1 MFCKKCIVVTFLV
14 FVSSCSKLNIF
25 GFGEEKSKFEKLKI
39 NEYLWNSSKNL
50 LNSYS
55 NVNSDLNEGLIF
67 SDWIVSKKNP
77 NVRFR
82 ISVYILGSNL
92 IENNVKVVTEKQ
104 INKNGEWIKRQ
115 TSQGFNDGIKKKIF
129 IDAKN
134 LNPETYEKI

>member
-1 MFCKKCIVVTFLV
+1 MKKLLLLITFLI
-14 FVSSCSKLNIF
+14 FISSCSKLNIF

-92 IENNVKVVTEKQ
+92 NENNVKIVTEKQ

>member
-1 MFCKKCIVVTFLV
+1 MKKLLLLITFLV
-14 FVSSCSKLNIF
+14 FISSCSKLNIF

-92 IENNVKVVTEKQ
+92 IENNVKEVTEKQ

>member
-1 MFCKKCIVVTFLV
+1 MKKLLLLITFLV
-14 FVSSCSKLNIF
+14 FISSCSKLNIF

-115 TSQGFNDGIKKKIF
+115 TSQGFYDGIKKKIF

>member
-1 MFCKKCIVVTFLV
+1 MKKLLLLITFLI
-14 FVSSCSKLNIF
+14 FISSCSKLNIF

-115 TSQGFNDGIKKKIF
+115 TSQGFNDCIKKKIF

>member
-1 MFCKKCIVVTFLV
+1 MKKLLLLITFLV
-14 FVSSCSKLNIF
+14 FISSCSKLNIF

-115 TSQGFNDGIKKKIF
+115 TSQGFNDGIKSL
-129 IDAKN
+129 N
-134 LNPETYEKI
+134 L

>member
-1 MFCKKCIVVTFLV
+1 MKKLLLLITFLV

>member
-1 MFCKKCIVVTFLV
+1 MKKLLLLITFLV
-14 FVSSCSKLNIF
+14 FISSCSKLNIF

-115 TSQGFNDGIKKKIF
+115 TSQGYNDGIKKKIF

>member
-1 MFCKKCIVVTFLV
+1 MKKLLLLITFLV
-14 FVSSCSKLNIF
+14 FISSCSKLNIF

-50 LNSYS
+50 LNSYR

-67 SDWIVSKKNP
+67 SDWIFSKKNP

>member
-1 MFCKKCIVVTFLV
+1 MKKLLLLITFLI
-14 FVSSCSKLNIF
+14 FISSCSKLNIF

>member
-1 MFCKKCIVVTFLV
+1 MKKLLLLITFLV
-14 FVSSCSKLNIF
+14 FISSCSKLNIF

-39 NEYLWNSSKNL
+39 NEYLRNSSKNL

-134 LNPETYEKI
+134 LNPEKTH

>member
-1 MFCKKCIVVTFLV
+1 MKKLLLLITFLV
-14 FVSSCSKLNIF
+14 FISSCSKLNIF

>member
-1 MFCKKCIVVTFLV
+1 M
-14 FVSSCSKLNIF
+14 
-25 GFGEEKSKFEKLKI
+25 
-39 NEYLWNSSKNL
+39 
-50 LNSYS
+50 
-55 NVNSDLNEGLIF
+55 
-67 SDWIVSKKNP
+67 
-77 NVRFR
+77 
-82 ISVYILGSNL
+82 GSNL

>member
-1 MFCKKCIVVTFLV
+1 M
-14 FVSSCSKLNIF
+14 
-25 GFGEEKSKFEKLKI
+25 
-39 NEYLWNSSKNL
+39 WNSSKNL

>member
-1 MFCKKCIVVTFLV
+1 MKKFLLLITFLI
-14 FVSSCSKLNIF
+14 FISSCSKLNIF

-115 TSQGFNDGIKKKIF
+115 TSQGFNDGIKKTIF